1 MRLGGIFTLPLTTP
15 VIPSSIPP
23 LPMPWPLPTSP
34 DSTSETSQRPSRT
47 RQQHYPKTQQGQRQ
61 SRVGTLCPKRL
72 AETKHMSQA
81 EWLSLRRQGFGSS
94 DCAAA
99 CGLNPYM
106 SMLELWMIKTGRI
119 QQSIEDD
126 SAIQA
131 FQSKLSTLDYL
142 KKHRPKSHTFPNQF
156 DLSVAVI
163 YSSASK
169 VDIQKDFYNYL
180 NEYRD
185 EFNFDEKPV
194 SLSDVDALSHVIS
207 SCVDHDIVVIIRGGG
222 SSEAFDIFNDEK
234 VLKAF
239 SNLNGYRIVGL
250 VHNTDV
256 TLLDYLADHS
266 AITPSDAGIHL
277 KGQFDELF
285 SRNDLL
291 EQLKI
296 KNFKLESDL
305 KAKSDEVIALSANV
319 KQLSERTDIQ
329 TLINENKEL
338 DELNHELK
346 QQVSTGRKYDESNK
360 KGSVMMFIIAIVAA
374 ITGVVL
380 GRLI

>member
-1 MRLGGIFTLPLTTP
+1 MNQNF
-15 VIPSSIPP
+15 
-23 LPMPWPLPTSP
+23 LPTF
-34 DSTSETSQRPSRT
+34 TVSELHNFLNATLNECITQRKEKEKIQLFCVRGILKNVEQAVENSKWSLVYDLIIQDT
-47 RQQHYPKTQQGQRQ
+47 TGAIEVEIPKHLLSSFKNGSYVEIHGVPTFNFFREQC
-61 SRVGTLCPKRL
+61 TKRL
-72 AETKHMSQA
+72 KGYTIQA
-81 EWLSLRRQGFGSS
+81 
-94 DCAAA
+94 
-99 CGLNPYM
+99 
-106 SMLELWMIKTGRI
+106 
-119 QQSIEDD
+119 IEDD

-131 FQSKLSTLDYL
+131 FQSKLSTLDDL

-194 SLSDVDALSHVIS
+194 SLSNVDALSNVIS
-207 SCVDHDIVVIIRGGG
+207 SCIDHDVVVIIRGGG
-222 SSEAFDIFNDEK
+222 SSDAFDIFNDEK

-250 VHNTDV
+250 GHNSDV

-285 SRNDLL
+285 SRNDIL
-291 EQLKI
+291 EQQKI
-296 KNFKLESDL
+296 KIFKLESDL
-305 KAKSDEVIALSANV
+305 KAKSDDVIALSANL
-319 KQLSERTDIQ
+319 KQLSDRTDIQ
-329 TLINENKEL
+329 TLMNENKRL
-338 DELNHELK
+338 VELNHELK
-346 QQVSTGRKYDESNK
+346 QQVSNGRKDYSTNTR
-360 KGSVMMFIIAIVAA
+360 GSVVMFIIAIVAVIA
-374 ITGVVL
+374 GAVL
-380 GRLI
+380 GRLM

>member
-1 MRLGGIFTLPLTTP
+1 MNQNF
-15 VIPSSIPP
+15 
-23 LPMPWPLPTSP
+23 LPTF
-34 DSTSETSQRPSRT
+34 TVSELHNFLNATLNECITQRKEKEKIQLFCVRGILKNVEQAVENSKWSLVYDLIIQDT
-47 RQQHYPKTQQGQRQ
+47 TGAIEVEIPKHLLSSFKNGSYVEIHGVPTFNFFREQC
-61 SRVGTLCPKRL
+61 TKRL
-72 AETKHMSQA
+72 KGYTIQA
-81 EWLSLRRQGFGSS
+81 
-94 DCAAA
+94 
-99 CGLNPYM
+99 
-106 SMLELWMIKTGRI
+106 
-119 QQSIEDD
+119 IEDD

-131 FQSKLSTLDYL
+131 FQSKLSTLDDL

-194 SLSDVDALSHVIS
+194 SLSNVDALSNVIS
-207 SCVDHDIVVIIRGGG
+207 SCIDHDVVVIIRGGG
-222 SSEAFDIFNDEK
+222 SSDAFDIFNDEK

-250 VHNTDV
+250 GHNSDV

-285 SRNDLL
+285 SRNDIL
-291 EQLKI
+291 EQQKI
-296 KNFKLESDL
+296 KIFKLESDL
-305 KAKSDEVIALSANV
+305 KAKSDDVIALSANL
-319 KQLSERTDIQ
+319 KQLSDRTDIQ
-329 TLINENKEL
+329 TLMNENKRL
-338 DELNHELK
+338 VELNHELK
-346 QQVSTGRKYDESNK
+346 QQVSNGRKDYATNTR
-360 KGSVMMFIIAIVAA
+360 GSVVMFIIAIVAVIA
-374 ITGVVL
+374 GAVL
-380 GRLI
+380 GRLM

>member
-1 MRLGGIFTLPLTTP
+1 MNQNFLPIFNISELHNFLNDTLNAC
-15 VIPSSIPP
+15 IA
-23 LPMPWPLPTSP
+23 
-34 DSTSETSQRPSRT
+34 QR
-47 RQQHYPKTQQGQRQ
+47 KQGQQLFCVRGILKNVEQ
-61 SRVGTLCPKRL
+61 AVENSKWSLVYDLIIQDTTGAIEVEIPKHLLSSFKNGSYVEIHGVPTFNFFREQCTKRL
-72 AETKHMSQA
+72 KGYT
-81 EWLSLRRQGFGSS
+81 
-94 DCAAA
+94 
-99 CGLNPYM
+99 
-106 SMLELWMIKTGRI
+106 IKA
-119 QQSIEDD
+119 IEDD

-131 FQSKLSTLDYL
+131 FQSKLSTLDDL

-194 SLSDVDALSHVIS
+194 SLSNVDALSHVIS
-207 SCVDHDIVVIIRGGG
+207 SCIDYDIVVVIRGGG
-222 SSEAFDIFNDEK
+222 SSDAFDIFNDEK

-250 VHNTDV
+250 GHNSDV

-285 SRNDLL
+285 SRNDIL
-291 EQLKI
+291 EQQKI
-296 KNFKLESDL
+296 KIFKLESDL
-305 KAKSDEVIALSANV
+305 KAKSDDVIALSANL
-319 KQLSERTDIQ
+319 KQLSDRTDIQ
-329 TLINENKEL
+329 TLMNENKRL
-338 DELNHELK
+338 VELNHEFK
-346 QQVSTGRKYDESNK
+346 QQVSNGRKDDLTNTR
-360 KGSVMMFIIAIVAA
+360 GSVVMFIIAVVAVIA
-374 ITGVVL
+374 GAVL
-380 GRLI
+380 GRLM

>member
-1 MRLGGIFTLPLTTP
+1 MNQNF
-15 VIPSSIPP
+15 
-23 LPMPWPLPTSP
+23 LPTF
-34 DSTSETSQRPSRT
+34 TVSELHNFLNATLDECIKLRKDKEKIQMFCVRGILKNVEQAVENSKWPSVYDLIIQDT
-47 RQQHYPKTQQGQRQ
+47 TGTIEVEMPKHLVSSLKNGSYVEIHGVPTFNFFREQC
-61 SRVGTLCPKRL
+61 TKRL
-72 AETKHMSQA
+72 KGYTI
-81 EWLSLRRQGFGSS
+81 R
-94 DCAAA
+94 
-99 CGLNPYM
+99 
-106 SMLELWMIKTGRI
+106 
-119 QQSIEDD
+119 SIEED

-131 FQSKLSTLDYL
+131 FQSKLSTLDVL

-194 SLSDVDALSHVIS
+194 SLSNVDALSQVIS
-207 SCVDHDIVVIIRGGG
+207 SCSDHDVVVVIRGGG

-239 SNLNGYRIVGL
+239 SNLNGYRVVGL
-250 VHNTDV
+250 GHNSDV

-285 SRNDLL
+285 SRNDIL
-291 EQLKI
+291 EQQKI
-296 KNFKLESDL
+296 KIFKLESDL
-305 KAKSDEVIALSANV
+305 KTKSDDVIALSANL
-319 KQLSERTDIQ
+319 KQLSDRKDIQ
-329 TLINENKEL
+329 TLINENKSL
-338 DELNHELK
+338 VELNHEL
-346 QQVSTGRKYDESNK
+346 RL
-360 KGSVMMFIIAIVAA
+360 KGSEKEMQQSRAKNNFILTFAIV
-374 ITGVVL
+374 IVSMIIGGML
-380 GRLI
+380 GRIF

>member
-1 MRLGGIFTLPLTTP
+1 MNQNF
-15 VIPSSIPP
+15 
-23 LPMPWPLPTSP
+23 LPTF
-34 DSTSETSQRPSRT
+34 TVSELHNFLNATLDECIKLRKDKEKIQMFCVRGILKNVEQAVENSKWPSVYDLIIQDT
-47 RQQHYPKTQQGQRQ
+47 TGTIEVEMPKHLVSSLKNGSYVEIHGVPTFNFFREQC
-61 SRVGTLCPKRL
+61 TKRL
-72 AETKHMSQA
+72 KGYTIRA
-81 EWLSLRRQGFGSS
+81 
-94 DCAAA
+94 
-99 CGLNPYM
+99 
-106 SMLELWMIKTGRI
+106 
-119 QQSIEDD
+119 IEED

-131 FQSKLSTLDYL
+131 FQSKLSTLDVL

-194 SLSDVDALSHVIS
+194 SLSNVDALSQVIS
-207 SCVDHDIVVIIRGGG
+207 SCSDHDVVVVIRGGG

-239 SNLNGYRIVGL
+239 SNLNGYRVVGL
-250 VHNTDV
+250 GHNSDV

-285 SRNDLL
+285 SRNDIL
-291 EQLKI
+291 EQQKI
-296 KNFKLESDL
+296 KIFKLESDL
-305 KAKSDEVIALSANV
+305 KTKSDDVIALSANL
-319 KQLSERTDIQ
+319 KQLSDRKDIQ
-329 TLINENKEL
+329 TLINENKSL
-338 DELNHELK
+338 VELNHEL
-346 QQVSTGRKYDESNK
+346 RL
-360 KGSVMMFIIAIVAA
+360 KGSEKEMQQSRAKNNFILTFAIV
-374 ITGVVL
+374 IVSMIIGGML
-380 GRLI
+380 GRIF

>member
-1 MRLGGIFTLPLTTP
+1 MNQNF
-15 VIPSSIPP
+15 
-23 LPMPWPLPTSP
+23 LPTFMIS
-34 DSTSETSQRPSRT
+34 DLHNFLNDTLKAYIDQR
-47 RQQHYPKTQQGQRQ
+47 KQGQQLFCVRGILKNVEQ
-61 SRVGTLCPKRL
+61 AVENSKWPSVYDLIIHDTTGAIEVEIPKHLLSSFKNGSYVEIHGVPTFNFFREQCTKRL
-72 AETKHMSQA
+72 KGYTIQA
-81 EWLSLRRQGFGSS
+81 
-94 DCAAA
+94 
-99 CGLNPYM
+99 
-106 SMLELWMIKTGRI
+106 
-119 QQSIEDD
+119 IEDD
-126 SAIQA
+126 TAIQA
-131 FQSKLSTLDYL
+131 FQSKLSTLDDL

-194 SLSDVDALSHVIS
+194 SLSNVEALSQVIS
-207 SCVDHDIVVIIRGGG
+207 SCVDHDVVVVIRGGG
-222 SSEAFDIFNDEK
+222 SSDAFDIFNDEK

-250 VHNTDV
+250 GHNSDV

-291 EQLKI
+291 EQQRIKI
-296 KNFKLESDL
+296 FKLESDL
-305 KAKSDEVIALSANV
+305 KTKSDNVIALSANL
-319 KQLSERTDIQ
+319 KQLSDRTDIQ
-329 TLINENKEL
+329 TLMNENKRL
-338 DELNHELK
+338 VELNHELK
-346 QQVSTGRKYDESNK
+346 QRVSSERRDDESNK
-360 KGSVMMFIIAIVAA
+360 KGSVVMFIVAVVAVIAGA
-374 ITGVVL
+374 VL
-380 GRLI
+380 GKLM